1 MKKTFVALLLVVLFV
16 LSIASPVSAQFFPA
30 SFEDTRVPATGEM
43 THSSDYEMDGRIDY
57 RKQAGHICNT
67 GAELKQVLSGDGLVN
82 KTMAIHMVG
91 GKITVDDNN
100 ELVTAPDAVSNL
112 EITSVIELCAPPK
125 SLFTEKGALYA
136 SLVAMV
142 SELFFDMLQEQVVL
156 GNITVD
162 EANEIMLHFP
172 KYLEDGVV
180 PPLWGYLDNM
190 ISGIDIDRPT
200 FSEEMLLHLMAI
212 IGADILGYFPVT
224 IARDVNEELTEELE
238 KLLKVIEGQ
247 ANITD
252 PLTKQIWAASV
263 SADPGHT
270 ATLSQDFEAAYG
282 PWGGISI
289 PTSPFMQ
296 PVRPADINNGII
308 SPEIPEEFFLFGD
321 GLDDTFWFDFADY
334 PAYTVEKGPDYVG
347 NYFNIEQSVSTTQGV
362 TKRYIDISSPWN
374 HGYLMEDMT
383 VTGAAEISEAFS
395 MENLE
400 PGSDIPTNW
409 WVLF

>member
-156 GNITVD
+156 GNHRV
-162 EANEIMLHFP
+162 
-172 KYLEDGVV
+172 
-180 PPLWGYLDNM
+180 
-190 ISGIDIDRPT
+190 
-200 FSEEMLLHLMAI
+200 
-212 IGADILGYFPVT
+212 
-224 IARDVNEELTEELE
+224 
-238 KLLKVIEGQ
+238 KLL
-247 ANITD
+247 
-252 PLTKQIWAASV
+252 
-263 SADPGHT
+263 
-270 ATLSQDFEAAYG
+270 
-282 PWGGISI
+282 
-289 PTSPFMQ
+289 
-296 PVRPADINNGII
+296 
-308 SPEIPEEFFLFGD
+308 
-321 GLDDTFWFDFADY
+321 
-334 PAYTVEKGPDYVG
+334 
-347 NYFNIEQSVSTTQGV
+347 
-362 TKRYIDISSPWN
+362 
-374 HGYLMEDMT
+374 
-383 VTGAAEISEAFS
+383 
-395 MENLE
+395 
-400 PGSDIPTNW
+400 
-409 WVLF
+409 